1 MMICLFQR
9 LLSTSRFLLPLLAL
23 FLLPVWP
30 VSAQTTYF
38 LAPDGD
44 DRDPGTLEQPWR
56 TLAHA
61 VEQLAPGVGL
71 VLREGRYPANSL
83 AINTAGEADLPMRI
97 QGYPG
102 ETAVIGTSHQEFLQ
116 PGNDQWERV
125 DDAINLYRSK
135 RTYPIHRLAVTLEEA
150 GAFLRLNPYERLE
163 DLTSTSQ
170 SWSDSAPIYVGP
182 GAHHA
187 GDGHIYI
194 RLERVDPAAVGR
206 AFERPASADPNRNRL
221 HISTAQSAFLIGA
234 NARHLEIDNLNIE
247 GYRHCLRIDDAAFL
261 KLSNLTMRCGTIAV
275 VMFRTHDVQINN
287 VTFHHDLPDWI
298 SWTDIKSGRR
308 PARLL
313 KTAAI
318 GLGEGVHHVDVSG
331 SRFFGVFDGIEAI
344 SEGLHHVRVH
354 HNLFHTR
361 DDALQLAS
369 SAYEILFDHNL
380 IVGPGPSHDGSGDTP
395 KPGTKYIHHN
405 IIDTR
410 AALFWGRDDP
420 LEQLKPYMRGW
431 GPHRPLSSHNDDGFL
446 DPWKI
451 YQNTFVLGDGL
462 GIGGV
467 GLGLWGRPSPDAPH
481 EVYNNIIQQEADAW
495 LTARL
500 DVAVGGQILDGNL
513 YHRAAASEAST
524 PFFRD
529 MTMGEENQ
537 HFNSLVAFK
546 ESAFGN
552 ATEVFYRQGWEQGG
566 IEADPGLG
574 AIDQGDY
581 RPLIDGAASAP
592 GIVDLRP
599 TGWPGASAEP
609 FRGALDPY
617 ADGGTGDVGPLAA
630 GITQ

>member
-1 MMICLFQR
+1 MTCLVQR
-9 LLSTSRFLLPLLAL
+9 LQSTSRLLLPLLAL
-23 FLLPVWP
+23 LLQPTWS
-30 VSAQTTYF
+30 VSAATTYF

-61 VEQLAPGVGL
+61 IEQLAPGVEL
-71 VLREGRYPANSL
+71 VLREGRYPADSL
-83 AINTAGEADLPMRI
+83 EIDTAGETGRPMRI

-102 ETAVIGTSHQEFLQ
+102 ETAVIETNHQEFLA
-116 PGNDQWERV
+116 PDNGQWDLV
-125 DDAINLYRSK
+125 DDAINLYRS
-135 RTYPIHRLAVTLEEA
+135 RRSFPIHRLAITLEEA
-150 GAFLRLNPYERLE
+150 GDFLRLNPYERLD

-187 GDGHIYI
+187 EDGHLYI

-206 AFERPASADPNRNRL
+206 AFDSPTSTDPNQSKL

-234 NARHLEIDNLNIE
+234 NARHLEIDNLSIE

-275 VMFRTHDVQINN
+275 VMFGTHHVQIRN

-313 KTAAI
+313 KAAAI
-318 GLGEGVHHVDVSG
+318 ALGEGVHHLDVSG

-344 SEGLHHVRVH
+344 SEGLHHVRVD
-354 HNLFHTR
+354 HNLFHVR

-369 SAYEILFDHNL
+369 TAYQIEFDNNL
-380 IVGPGPSHDGSGDTP
+380 VFGPGPSHDGSGDTP
-395 KPGTKYIHHN
+395 EPGTKYIHHN

-410 AALFWGRDDP
+410 AALFWGRVDP
-420 LEQLKPYMRGW
+420 DEQLKPYMRGW

-467 GLGLWGRPSPDAPH
+467 GLGLWGRPSPDVPH
-481 EVYNNIIQQEADAW
+481 EVYNNIIQQRADAW
-495 LTARL
+495 LIARL
-500 DVAVGGQILDGNL
+500 DVAAGGQILDGNL
-513 YHRAAASEAST
+513 YHRTVAGAKA
-524 PFFRD
+524 PFFKD
-529 MTMGEENQ
+529 MAMGDEFR
-537 HFNSLVAFK
+537 HFSSLAAFR
-546 ESAFGN
+546 ESAFSSSTQ
-552 ATEVFYRQGWEQGG
+552 AFYGLGWEQGG

-581 RPLIDGAASAP
+581 RPMIDGAASAP
-592 GIVDLRP
+592 GIVDLQP
-599 TGWPGASAEP
+599 TGWPGTSAQP
-609 FRGALDPY
+609 FRGAVDPH
-617 ADGGTGDVGPLAA
+617 ASSKTGDVGPPAA